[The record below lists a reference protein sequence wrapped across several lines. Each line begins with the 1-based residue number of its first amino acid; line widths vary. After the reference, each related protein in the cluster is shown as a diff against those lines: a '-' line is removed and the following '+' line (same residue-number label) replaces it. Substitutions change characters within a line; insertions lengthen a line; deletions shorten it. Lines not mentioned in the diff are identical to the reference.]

1 MLQRHKLE
9 ETVTQLGEV
18 QIRRQWLRS
27 IHTSLVLRCN
37 KTNRHVLVTLCT
49 RHFHLRK
56 RNL

>member
-27 IHTSLVLRCN
+27 IHTSLVLR
-37 KTNRHVLVTLCT
+37 
-49 RHFHLRK
+49 F
-56 RNL
+56 